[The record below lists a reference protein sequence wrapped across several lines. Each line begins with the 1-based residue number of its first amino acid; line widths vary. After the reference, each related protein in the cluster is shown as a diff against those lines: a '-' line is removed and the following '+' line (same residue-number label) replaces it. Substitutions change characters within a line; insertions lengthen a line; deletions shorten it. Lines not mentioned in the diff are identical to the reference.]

1 MTTSRARTKTTA
13 TRAAFVVGAVV
24 ATAAA
29 AGLAAAPAQ
38 AAPPGAVTIAS
49 APISVV
55 QWPAVGL
62 QFSGLVVPMPAL
74 GNVTAAT
81 TGTRGIT
88 RLAAPFPA
96 TTCSASGGGALVSIN
111 WLNVTNGRSG
121 NATVKPCTN
130 FLDPTPHHRD
140 VATGSGQIVLSTH
153 LIGSRAYP
161 NAAQPSLPGAGG
173 FIAP

>member
-1 MTTSRARTKTTA
+1 MTTSRTRTA
-13 TRAAFVVGAVV
+13 VGARAALVGAAVV

-29 AGLAAAPAQ
+29 TALTAAPAD
-38 AAPPGAVTIAS
+38 AAPPGAVTIS
-49 APISVV
+49 GTPISVV
-55 QWPAVGL
+55 QWPAIGL

-81 TGTRGIT
+81 TGTRGRT

-111 WLNVTNGRSG
+111 WLNTTNGRSG

-130 FLDPTPHHRD
+130 FLDPTPRYRD

-153 LIGSRAYP
+153 LIGSRPYP
-161 NAAQPSLPGAGG
+161 NAAQPSLPGVGG
-173 FIAP
+173 FLAP